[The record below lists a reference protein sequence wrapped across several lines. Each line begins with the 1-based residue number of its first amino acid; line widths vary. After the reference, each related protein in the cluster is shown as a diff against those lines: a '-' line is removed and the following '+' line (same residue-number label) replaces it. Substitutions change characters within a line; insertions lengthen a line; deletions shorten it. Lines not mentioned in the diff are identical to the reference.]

1 MIQCPMNILPAV
13 KAFLRLIDLLNLMA
27 ESGENSQKFSLFTEK
42 DRDMNIFEFAME
54 KEKYSEDY
62 YRQLAGKSNNKG
74 LETVFN
80 MLADEEAKHY
90 RIVSEMKDEVAADLA
105 ETTVLSDAKDVFE
118 KMRGSARNFDFD
130 ISQTELYRKAQNIEK
145 QSRDFYLEKANEVSG
160 MQKEIFLKLADEERK
175 HYFLLENVI
184 DFVSRPETWLENAE
198 FYHLDEY

>member
-1 MIQCPMNILPAV
+1 
-13 KAFLRLIDLLNLMA
+13 
-27 ESGENSQKFSLFTEK
+27 
-42 DRDMNIFEFAME
+42 MNIFEFAME

-90 RIVSEMKDEVAADLA
+90 KIVSDMKEGVAPDLA
-105 ETTVLSDAKDVFE
+105 ETTVLLDAKDVFA
-118 KMRGSARNFDFD
+118 KMRESVQDFNFNVR
-130 ISQTELYRKAQNIEK
+130 QTELYRKAQDIEK
-145 QSRDFYLEKANEVSG
+145 QSRDFYLEKANEVEKT
-160 MQKEIFLKLADEERK
+160 QKEIFLKLADQEKK
-175 HYFLLENVI
+175 HYFLLENII